1 MAKFPLPRITRLHY
15 AVPRPGQAG
24 RSEGGAHL
32 DAIDS
37 IYEAAVVPEKWV
49 DALGAMTAQAGA
61 IEGSLFLYSEDAPP
75 RTISFNQPE
84 GLFAQ
89 YQQCWQD
96 SPSTQ
101 WGLATRP
108 PAFTTFRANLP
119 AEVLESD
126 PAIAILRQRGICDA
140 AVSMH
145 PLDDGHT
152 FGFGFVRHFDQGLF
166 RARDLAGLNALRPH
180 ILRAGLTS
188 ARLGMERAR
197 SMVAT
202 LDGIGLAAAVL
213 AQGGKVIAANPAFE
227 SLPRLLVPTAFGGVA
242 LSDKVLDA
250 RFREALARAGNG
262 KDGPAVSIAIPADA
276 TGEPM
281 LVHLLPV
288 RGQAHDIF
296 AGGHVLMVAA
306 SLRRRNAP
314 SPELLDGLFD
324 LTRAE
329 ARLVCEMA
337 RGGTLPEIAE
347 RLGLSRHTLRAQFRS
362 IATKTGV
369 RRQTELAQLLAAL

>member
-1 MAKFPLPRITRLHY
+1 M
-15 AVPRPGQAG
+15 PGIG
-24 RSEGGAHL
+24 PEGLASGQGAIL
-32 DAIDS
+32 DVVDS
-37 IYEAAVVPEKWV
+37 IYEAAVVPGKWV
-49 DALGAMTAQAGA
+49 DALGAMAGQARA

-75 RTISFNQPE
+75 ATISFNQPD
-84 GLFAQ
+84 GLFAR
-89 YQQCWQD
+89 YQECWQD

-101 WGLATRP
+101 WGLTTRP

-119 AEVLESD
+119 AEILEQD
-126 PAIAILRQRGICDA
+126 PAIRILRDRGICDA

-145 PLDDGHT
+145 PLEHGRT

-166 RARDLAGLNALRPH
+166 RASDIAGLNALRPH
-180 ILRAGLTS
+180 IVRAGIIS
-188 ARLGMERAR
+188 ARLGMTQAQ

-202 LDGIGLAAAVL
+202 LDGVGMAAAVL
-213 AQGGKVIAANPAFE
+213 GPSGKVNAANPGFE
-227 SLPRLLVPTAFGGVA
+227 ALPGLLVPTAFDGVA
-242 LSDKVLDA
+242 LSNKVLDA
-250 RFREALARAGNG
+250 RFREAFARAGMG
-262 KDGPAVSIAIPADA
+262 KDGPAISLAVTDETIEQPI
-276 TGEPM
+276 

-296 AGGHVLMVAA
+296 TGGHVMMVAVKVQ
-306 SLRRRNAP
+306 RRDAP
-314 SPELLDGLFD
+314 CPELLDGLFD

-337 RGGTLPEIAE
+337 KGGTLPEIAK

-369 RRQTELAQLLAAL
+369 HRQTDLARLLAAL

>member
-1 MAKFPLPRITRLHY
+1 M
-15 AVPRPGQAG
+15 
-24 RSEGGAHL
+24 E
-32 DAIDS
+32 AIDS

-49 DALGAMTAQAGA
+49 DALGVMTAQAGA

-75 RTISFNQPE
+75 RTISFNQPD
-84 GLFAQ
+84 GLFAR
-89 YQQCWQD
+89 YQECWQD

-101 WGLATRP
+101 WGLTTRP

-119 AEVLESD
+119 AEVLEHD
-126 PAIAILRQRGICDA
+126 PAITILRQRGICDA

-145 PLDDGHT
+145 PLEDGHT
-152 FGFGFVRHFDQGLF
+152 FGFGFARHFDQGLF
-166 RARDLAGLNALRPH
+166 RARDIAGLNKLRPH

-202 LDGIGLAAAVL
+202 LEGIGLAAAVL
-213 AQGGKVIAANPAFE
+213 GPSGKVIAANPGFE
-227 SLPRLLVPTAFGGVA
+227 ALPRLLVPTAFGGVA

-250 RFREALARAGNG
+250 RFREALSRAGAG
-262 KDGPAVSIAIPADA
+262 TDGPAVSLAIA
-276 TGEPM
+276 GEGVEKPM

-288 RGQAHDIF
+288 RGQAQDIF
-296 AGGHVLMVAA
+296 TGGHVLMVAVDI
-306 SLRRRNAP
+306 RRKSAP
-314 SPELLDGLFD
+314 SPDLLDGLFD

-329 ARLVCEMA
+329 ARLVREMA
-337 RGGTLPEIAE
+337 RGGTLPEIAQ
-347 RLGLSRHTLRAQFRS
+347 RLGLSRHTLRAQFRA
-362 IATKTGV
+362 IANKTGI